1 MSSGGVPKLAA
12 SHMKELKDL
21 KEENQRSQNVVPPFL
36 TQQPLVAPAPLRLTN
51 VNPLILVFDGPRN
64 SQCQKSLNIANVSN
78 ERIAWRVLCNAP
90 TRYVVSPNKGF
101 LFRQEKITV
110 QVILLDGAKYHRRH
124 AFVVQVKPA
133 KMEENN
139 RKLTWRDMSAAETK
153 LVQNTRI
160 STLCPNAVDVTPAT
174 SSASSISSLSSAD
187 LTPVSS
193 RSGLSLNKPL
203 VKDEEH
209 GQYAPKI
216 KELTEQVKQAAEQK
230 QANTQRMV
238 DAVNEVKKLEVEL
251 DRAGQNLSQIQQK
264 FADHEAAVAE
274 LRLRA
279 KKLRE
284 QLAIAR
290 EADRRRNA

>member
-1 MSSGGVPKLAA
+1 MQEFLPNLA
-12 SHMKELKDL
+12 
-21 KEENQRSQNVVPPFL
+21 
-36 TQQPLVAPAPLRLTN
+36 
-51 VNPLILVFDGPRN
+51 
-64 SQCQKSLNIANVSN
+64 
-78 ERIAWRVLCNAP
+78 
-90 TRYVVSPNKGF
+90 
-101 LFRQEKITV
+101 
-110 QVILLDGAKYHRRH
+110 
-124 AFVVQVKPA
+124 
-133 KMEENN
+133 
-139 RKLTWRDMSAAETK
+139 
-153 LVQNTRI
+153 
-160 STLCPNAVDVTPAT
+160 
-174 SSASSISSLSSAD
+174 
-187 LTPVSS
+187 VSS

-203 VKDEEH
+203 VKEEEH

-216 KELTEQVKQAAEQK
+216 KELTEQIKQAAEQK